1 MKLNLTRLL
10 SSWRWVVVLGASCG
24 AMSLAQVQ
32 AQTSERIA
40 ASIPSANSHT
50 AVVSIASLDV
60 PRYMGTWYEI
70 AKFPNKFQRKCAR
83 HTRAQYLAQ
92 GDGTVQVLN
101 RCLTENGEEI
111 NALGLARQI
120 GPNTSPKLKVR
131 FAPAWL
137 SWLPQVWGD
146 YWVIDLDDDYQLAAV
161 SEPSREYLWVLS
173 RTPSVNA
180 NAYNALLKRLS
191 AQGFDIGKLE
201 RSPQP

>member
-1 MKLNLTRLL
+1 MKRTLGRLF
-10 SSWRWVVVLGASCG
+10 SSWRWVVVLGVSCG
-24 AMSLAQVQ
+24 AMSLAQ
-32 AQTSERIA
+32 AQTTERTTTSAPIA
-40 ASIPSANSHT
+40 SSLP

-101 RCLTENGEEI
+101 RCLTERGEEI

-120 GPNTSPKLKVR
+120 GPNTSPRLKVR

-173 RTPSVNA
+173 RTPTVDA
-180 NAYNALLKRLS
+180 NTYNALLKRLS

>member
-1 MKLNLTRLL
+1 MKPSLCHRT
-10 SSWRWVVVLGASCG
+10 SFWRWLFI
-24 AMSLAQVQ
+24 LATSYSALSFVPVQ
-32 AQTSERIA
+32 AQTPA
-40 ASIPSANSHT
+40 AVP

-70 AKFPNKFQRKCAR
+70 AKFPNKFQRQCTR
-83 HTRAQYLAQ
+83 NTRAQYLAQ

-101 RCLTENGEEI
+101 RCVTESGEETS
-111 NALGLARQI
+111 ALGLARQI
-120 GPNTSPKLKVR
+120 GTSTSPKLKVR

-180 NAYNALLKRLS
+180 NTYNALLKRLS
-191 AQGFDIGKLE
+191 AQGFDLTKLE
-201 RSPQP
+201 RSPQLQ